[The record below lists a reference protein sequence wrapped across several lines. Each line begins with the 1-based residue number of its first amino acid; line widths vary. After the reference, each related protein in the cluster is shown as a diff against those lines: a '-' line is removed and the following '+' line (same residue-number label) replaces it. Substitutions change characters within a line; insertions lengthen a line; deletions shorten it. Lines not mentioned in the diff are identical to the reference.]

1 MTQTHQTPSA
11 PEKRRRI
18 PPLVWIVLAIFVG
31 WLVVAL
37 LQRDHDNV
45 TPQGD
50 DVPASV
56 QGPSV
61 MPATPPTGSAPAT
74 PGNVGSTSP
83 Q

>member
-1 MTQTHQTPSA
+1 MTQTHESR

-18 PPLVWIVLAIFVG
+18 PPLVWIVLAIFVA
-31 WLVVAL
+31 WFVVAL
-37 LQRDHDNV
+37 LQRDHDNL
-45 TPQGD
+45 TPGGRD

-61 MPATPPTGSAPAT
+61 MPPAPAQGSAPAT
-74 PGNVGSTSP
+74 PGNVGSTS